1 MELAAES
8 ARESGLELEK
18 FRMDL
23 IPDENTSLQHAKT
36 VMRWN
41 ARMKKYLPTMV
52 DATGKAVKM
61 KNEAGR
67 RIQDTKEKEAPQFYA
82 KWQKQSHK
90 RIQEVGEVEDA
101 SLKTQAPK
109 RRKIEDDDAADDD

>member
-41 ARMKKYLPTMV
+41 ARMKKYLPTM
-52 DATGKAVKM
+52 A
-61 KNEAGR
+61 R
-67 RIQDTKEKEAPQFYA
+67 RGLRERPQ
-82 KWQKQSHK
+82 
-90 RIQEVGEVEDA
+90 R
-101 SLKTQAPK
+101 
-109 RRKIEDDDAADDD
+109 